1 MGLPAGRRV
10 DFSLWTRC
18 LKIYHLSVAVSQAFR
33 SSFAKLL
40 IFERDKMENPTV
52 KSGSDANPDANA
64 VQRGVDSTGSA
75 LHSTID
81 KVSEPVRQ
89 GVERASTVAH
99 EAVDKL
105 ASGASHVA
113 DRFSE
118 KAAWVS
124 EAPSRALDCSKS
136 WVQDKPLEAIGV
148 ALALGFIM
156 GRLTAR

>member
-1 MGLPAGRRV
+1 
-10 DFSLWTRC
+10 
-18 LKIYHLSVAVSQAFR
+18 
-33 SSFAKLL
+33 
-40 IFERDKMENPTV
+40 MENQTAAP
-52 KSGSDANPDANA
+52 GNDANA
-64 VQRGVDSTGSA
+64 NDNTQAAKRGVDAAGSA

-81 KVSEPVRQ
+81 KVAEPARQ
-89 GVERASTVAH
+89 GVERVSTVAH
-99 EAVDKL
+99 EAVDRL

-118 KAAWVS
+118 QAAWVS
-124 EAPSRALDCSKS
+124 EAPGRAVDYSRS